1 MPISLVHVIEV
12 NHQSVSLFK
21 IQQLTTAFIANQI
34 RVVSK
39 PFDGTID
46 ELYNGVGDMLI
57 GRTNLAAKDQAVVF
71 GQSENLNIEAGN
83 YGYAVS
89 CFDIT
94 VTLTESVNILLKFL
108 NLEDAEK
115 AYVELLTAASLSQV
129 AQEKT
134 KG

>member
-1 MPISLVHVIEV
+1 MPISLVHVVEI

-21 IQQLTTAFIANQI
+21 IHQLTTAFIANQI

-46 ELYNGVGDMLI
+46 ELYNGMGDMLI
-57 GRTNLAAKDQAVVF
+57 GRTNLAAKAQAVAF

-94 VTLTESVNILLKFL
+94 VTLTENVTILLKFL
-108 NLEDAEK
+108 KLEDAEK
-115 AYVELLTAASLSQV
+115 AYAELLTTASLSQI